1 MSHAT
6 DQGENMDITRKLD
19 DMTEKLRGLTDKVRY
34 FASRSQS
41 ILKVPPVVFG
51 APRQLARESHTSWWY
66 VPVYIQPQIIHKKA
80 LEDCRVKLVSFD
92 GGRAVLDMRWV
103 ELNGNDSADQLTLLG
118 NHLYFVP
125 IAARSE
131 STTDRVAIIT
141 NESFIAR
148 KKVAMRLR
156 AGKSR
161 WSLRV
166 ENSDG
171 NQESSHSYE
180 LTVPPSDQSN
190 GHFTLEVR
198 YNTLE

>member
-1 MSHAT
+1 M
-6 DQGENMDITRKLD
+6 GITGKFD
-19 DMTEKLRGLTDKVRY
+19 DMTEKVRGLTDKGRY
-34 FASRSQS
+34 LASRSQQS
-41 ILKVPPVVFG
+41 LLKAPSVVFG
-51 APRQLARESHTSWWY
+51 APRQLAREVHVSWWY
-66 VPVYIQPQIIHKKA
+66 VPVYIQPQSFQKKA
-80 LEDCRVKLVSFD
+80 LEHCRVKLVSFND
-92 GGRAVLDMRWV
+92 SKAALDMRWI

-131 STTDRVAIIT
+131 SATNRRAIIT

-148 KKVAMRLR
+148 KKVVMQLR

-161 WSLRV
+161 WVLRV

-171 NQESSHSYE
+171 TQESSHSYE
-180 LTVPPSDQSN
+180 LTVPPPDQGN

-198 YNTLE
+198 YNALE